1 MIRVTAVLLLVA
13 CTTQADLTVPV
24 SGTSTPP
31 TTTVWTGDTPTR
43 LPPTTVVDYDA
54 EWKAFVRETLAV
66 HEQKPEH
73 PFWSAA
79 RTAPA
84 RSSAPVVDIGAE
96 MYALQAEINQALQFL
111 AAPEPKRQTLGQLV
125 DQFFDEPDRPWA
137 LRVAFC
143 ESSAQPGDV
152 SSDAVHSSSRASG
165 WFQHLPKF
173 WDERSEAAGFAGV
186 DILDPV
192 ANVGVAAW
200 LLYETSQGSGH
211 WYPSESC
218 WQ

>member
-1 MIRVTAVLLLVA
+1 MIRLAAVLLLVA

-31 TTTVWTGDTPTR
+31 TTTVWIGDYTTPVPTTTTR
-43 LPPTTVVDYDA
+43 PAATTTSTTTTTTTAAPTTTVPPTTTVLHQ
-54 EWKAFVRETLAV
+54 TL
-66 HEQKPEH
+66 QKPQV
-73 PFWSAA
+73 P
-79 RTAPA
+79 
-84 RSSAPVVDIGAE
+84 
-96 MYALQAEINQALQFL
+96 QF
-111 AAPEPKRQTLGQLV
+111 TLGQLV
-125 DQFFDEPDRPWA
+125 DYFFAEADRPWA

-152 SSDAVHSSSRASG
+152 SSDAVNPSSRASG

-173 WDERSEAAGFAGV
+173 WDERSDAAGFAGV

-200 LLYETSQGSGH
+200 LLYDGGGKRH
-211 WYPSESC
+211 WDESKGC
-218 WQ
+218 WGP